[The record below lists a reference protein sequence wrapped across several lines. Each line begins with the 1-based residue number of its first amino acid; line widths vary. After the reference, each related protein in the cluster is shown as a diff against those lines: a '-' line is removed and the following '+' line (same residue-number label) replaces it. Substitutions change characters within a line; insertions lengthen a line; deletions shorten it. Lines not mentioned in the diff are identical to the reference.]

1 MALCGLSL
9 PTMTDNEKVG
19 AIAKVPNERFT
30 QQAILKQQEYAD
42 RESGGGDVRSGHLL
56 SFRSRSENAESNRAA

>member
-1 MALCGLSL
+1 MALCGFSL

-42 RESGGGDVRSGHLL
+42 RESGGGDVRS
-56 SFRSRSENAESNRAA
+56 